1 MKRKT
6 YRIVWED
13 DPPRH
18 DAQPSE
24 NRAPDTAG
32 RNHAGPAFEQQQSN
46 GMPPTPTSGDSD
58 MPAADETTR
67 SSADKTGSGFVRS
80 ETTEQQP
87 SKAIASP
94 TASHPAEPADADRY
108 RTYAPER
115 LMQAGFGSPVARNT
129 PGYAERHAP
138 QESIYPGPAPC
149 RAIPARLRRERPTG
163 KSRRTVRDA
172 AKSRPATDRRDDRL
186 AAELAESLR
195 ARIGYHRR
203 AAIRQNRCR
212 TSLFLILG
220 TCL

>member
-46 GMPPTPTSGDSD
+46 GMPPTPTSDD
-58 MPAADETTR
+58 AEIAPLPAADETTR

-80 ETTEQQP
+80 ETTEQRP

-115 LMQAGFGSPVARNT
+115 LMQAGFGSPSPAIP

-138 QESIYPGPAPC
+138 QESIYP
-149 RAIPARLRRERPTG
+149 ARPLAGRSPLGSVGNDRQAKADGRYETRQSLDRQQIG
-163 KSRRTVRDA
+163 EMIDSR
-172 AKSRPATDRRDDRL
+172 L
-186 AAELAESLR
+186 NSLR
-195 ARIGYHRR
+195 VYVLESDITTR
-203 AAIRQNRCR
+203 
-212 TSLFLILG
+212 SDP
-220 TCL
+220 

>member
-13 DPPRH
+13 APPRH

-32 RNHAGPAFEQQQSN
+32 RNHAGPAFERQQSN
-46 GMPPTPTSGDSD
+46 GMPPTSGAPD
-58 MPAADETTR
+58 MPADKTTR
-67 SSADKTGSGFVRS
+67 SSADKTGSGSGFVRS
-80 ETTEQQP
+80 ETTEQGP

-115 LMQAGFGSPVARNT
+115 LMQAGFGSLSPAIP

-138 QESIYPGPAPC
+138 QESIYPARPLAGPGRC
-149 RAIPARLRRERPTG
+149 F
-163 KSRRTVRDA
+163 
-172 AKSRPATDRRDDRL
+172 
-186 AAELAESLR
+186 LAEHVFLNSLR
-195 ARIGYHRR
+195 VYVLESDITDAQRSVKTVVEQ
-203 AAIRQNRCR
+203 A
-212 TSLFLILG
+212 SF
-220 TCL
+220 

>member
-32 RNHAGPAFEQQQSN
+32 RNHAGPAFERQQSN

-67 SSADKTGSGFVRS
+67 GSADKTGSCFVRS
-80 ETTEQQP
+80 ETTEQRP

-94 TASHPAEPADADRY
+94 TASHPAEPADADQY

-115 LMQAGFGSPVARNT
+115 LMQAGFGSPSPRNT
-129 PGYAERHAP
+129 PGLRRKTCSARKHL
-138 QESIYPGPAPC
+138 PGPAPC
-149 RAIPARLRRERPTG
+149 RAIPARLHRERPAG

>member
-32 RNHAGPAFEQQQSN
+32 RNHAGLAFEQQQSN

-80 ETTEQQP
+80 ETTEQGP

-115 LMQAGFGSPVARNT
+115 LMQAGFGSLSPAIP
-129 PGYAERHAP
+129 PGYADMLRRRHL
-138 QESIYPGPAPC
+138 PA
-149 RAIPARLRRERPTG
+149 RPAGRSSLRLRRGDRQAKADGRYETRQSLDQQIG
-163 KSRRTVRDA
+163 EMIDSR
-172 AKSRPATDRRDDRL
+172 L
-186 AAELAESLR
+186 NSLR
-195 ARIGYHRR
+195 VYVLESDITDAQRSVKTVVEQ
-203 AAIRQNRCR
+203 A
-212 TSLFLILG
+212 SF
-220 TCL
+220 

>member
-46 GMPPTPTSGDSD
+46 GMPPTSGAPD
-58 MPAADETTR
+58 MPADETTR
-67 SSADKTGSGFVRS
+67 GSADKTGSGFVRS
-80 ETTEQQP
+80 ETTEQRP
-87 SKAIASP
+87 SQAIASP
-94 TASHPAEPADADRY
+94 TASHPAEPADADQY

-115 LMQAGFGSPVARNT
+115 LMQAGFGSPSPAIP

-138 QESIYPGPAPC
+138 QESIYP
-149 RAIPARLRRERPTG
+149 ARLHRERPAG

-203 AAIRQNRCR
+203 AAIRQNCCR

>member
-46 GMPPTPTSGDSD
+46 GMPPTSGAPD
-58 MPAADETTR
+58 MPADETTR
-67 SSADKTGSGFVRS
+67 GSADKTGSGFVRS
-80 ETTEQQP
+80 ETTEQRP
-87 SKAIASP
+87 SQAIASP
-94 TASHPAEPADADRY
+94 TASHPAEPADADQY

-115 LMQAGFGSPVARNT
+115 LMQAGFGSPSPAIP

-138 QESIYPGPAPC
+138 QESIYPARDPRSAPSGTTG
-149 RAIPARLRRERPTG
+149 RQKPTDGTRRGKVSTGNRSAR
-163 KSRRTVRDA
+163 
-172 AKSRPATDRRDDRL
+172 
-186 AAELAESLR
+186 
-195 ARIGYHRR
+195 
-203 AAIRQNRCR
+203 
-212 TSLFLILG
+212 
-220 TCL
+220 

>member
-24 NRAPDTAG
+24 NRAPDAAG

-67 SSADKTGSGFVRS
+67 SSADKTGSDFVRS
-80 ETTEQQP
+80 ETTEQRP

-115 LMQAGFGSPVARNT
+115 LMQAGFGSPSPAIPPAT
-129 PGYAERHAP
+129 PKDMLRKKASTR
-138 QESIYPGPAPC
+138 PGPLPGDPRSAPSGTTG
-149 RAIPARLRRERPTG
+149 RQKPTDGTRRGKVSTGNRSAR
-163 KSRRTVRDA
+163 
-172 AKSRPATDRRDDRL
+172 
-186 AAELAESLR
+186 
-195 ARIGYHRR
+195 
-203 AAIRQNRCR
+203 
-212 TSLFLILG
+212 
-220 TCL
+220 

>member
-32 RNHAGPAFEQQQSN
+32 RNHAGLAFEQQQSN

-80 ETTEQQP
+80 ETTEQGP

-115 LMQAGFGSPVARNT
+115 LMQAGFGSLSPAIP

-138 QESIYPGPAPC
+138 QESIYP
-149 RAIPARLRRERPTG
+149 ARPLAGRSSLGSVGNDRQAKADGRYETRQSLDRQQIG
-163 KSRRTVRDA
+163 EMIDSR
-172 AKSRPATDRRDDRL
+172 L
-186 AAELAESLR
+186 NSLR
-195 ARIGYHRR
+195 VYVLESDITDAQRSVKTVVEQ
-203 AAIRQNRCR
+203 A
-212 TSLFLILG
+212 SF
-220 TCL
+220 

>member
-6 YRIVWED
+6 YRIVFPD

-80 ETTEQQP
+80 ETTEQRP

-115 LMQAGFGSPVARNT
+115 LMQAGFGSPSPAIP

-138 QESIYPGPAPC
+138 QENIYP
-149 RAIPARLRRERPTG
+149 ARPLAGRSPLGSVGNDRQA
-163 KSRRTVRDA
+163 KAD

-203 AAIRQNRCR
+203 AAIRKNRCR

>member
-24 NRAPDTAG
+24 NRAPDAAG

-46 GMPPTPTSGDSD
+46 GMPPTSGAPD
-58 MPAADETTR
+58 MPADKTTR

-80 ETTEQQP
+80 ETTEQGP

-94 TASHPAEPADADRY
+94 TASHPAEPADADQY

-115 LMQAGFGSPVARNT
+115 LMQAGFGSPSPAIP
-129 PGYAERHAP
+129 PGYAERYAP
-138 QESIYPGPAPC
+138 QESIYPVRPLAGRSPLGSIGNDRQTKADG
-149 RAIPARLRRERPTG
+149 RYETRQSLDRQQIGEMIDSRLN
-163 KSRRTVRDA
+163 
-172 AKSRPATDRRDDRL
+172 
-186 AAELAESLR
+186 SLR
-195 ARIGYHRR
+195 VYVLESDITDAQRSVKTVVEQ
-203 AAIRQNRCR
+203 A
-212 TSLFLILG
+212 SF
-220 TCL
+220 

>member
-6 YRIVWED
+6 YRIVFPD

-18 DAQPSE
+18 GAQPSE

-32 RNHAGPAFEQQQSN
+32 RNHAGPAAERQQSN
-46 GMPPTPTSGDSD
+46 GMPPTSGAPD
-58 MPAADETTR
+58 MPADETTR
-67 SSADKTGSGFVRS
+67 GSADKTGSGFVRNDRA
-80 ETTEQQP
+80 T
-87 SKAIASP
+87 AIESNRL
-94 TASHPAEPADADRY
+94 SHRVSSGRTCRRGPVSDLCPGTADASRI
-108 RTYAPER
+108 RK
-115 LMQAGFGSPVARNT
+115 PVARNT
-129 PGYAERHAP
+129 PGLRRKTCSARKHL
-138 QESIYPGPAPC
+138 PGPAPC
-149 RAIPARLRRERPTG
+149 RAIPARLRRERPAG

>member
-24 NRAPDTAG
+24 NRAPDAAG

-67 SSADKTGSGFVRS
+67 SSADKTGSDFVGPKR
-80 ETTEQQP
+80 P
-87 SKAIASP
+87 SNGHRKQSP
-94 TASHPAEPADADRY
+94 LPPRLIRPNLPTRTGIEP
-108 RTYAPER
+108 YAPER
-115 LMQAGFGSPVARNT
+115 LMQAGFGSPSPAIPPATPKDCSARK
-129 PGYAERHAP
+129 HL
-138 QESIYPGPAPC
+138 PGPAPC
-149 RAIPARLRRERPTG
+149 RAIPARLRRERPAG

>member
-115 LMQAGFGSPVARNT
+115 LMQAGFGSPS
-129 PGYAERHAP
+129 P
-138 QESIYPGPAPC
+138 
-149 RAIPARLRRERPTG
+149 AIPPGRPLAGRSPLGSVGNDRQAKADGRYETRQSLDRQQIGEMIDSRLN
-163 KSRRTVRDA
+163 
-172 AKSRPATDRRDDRL
+172 
-186 AAELAESLR
+186 SLR
-195 ARIGYHRR
+195 VYVLESDITDAQRSVKTVVEQ
-203 AAIRQNRCR
+203 A
-212 TSLFLILG
+212 SF
-220 TCL
+220 

>member
-24 NRAPDTAG
+24 NRAPDAAG

-46 GMPPTPTSGDSD
+46 GMPPTSGAPD
-58 MPAADETTR
+58 MPADKTTR

-80 ETTEQQP
+80 ETTEQGP

-94 TASHPAEPADADRY
+94 TASHPAEPADADQY

-115 LMQAGFGSPVARNT
+115 LMQAVARHT
-129 PGYAERHAP
+129 PGLCRKICSARKHL
-138 QESIYPGPAPC
+138 PGPAPC
-149 RAIPARLRRERPTG
+149 RAIPARLHRERPAD

-172 AKSRPATDRRDDRL
+172 AKSRPATDRRNDRL

>member
-129 PGYAERHAP
+129 PGLCRKTCSARKHL
-138 QESIYPGPAPC
+138 PGPAPC
-149 RAIPARLRRERPTG
+149 RRSPLGSVGNDRQAKADGRYETRQSLDRQQIGEMIDSRLN
-163 KSRRTVRDA
+163 
-172 AKSRPATDRRDDRL
+172 
-186 AAELAESLR
+186 SLR
-195 ARIGYHRR
+195 VYVLESDITDAQRSVKTVVEQ
-203 AAIRQNRCR
+203 A
-212 TSLFLILG
+212 SF
-220 TCL
+220 